1 MRLTC
6 PNCKA
11 QYEVDDAVIPDNGR
25 DVQCSACGHTWY
37 QYPVGMARTPPP
49 AESAATNAAP
59 DETDAD
65 AHDDAAASQ
74 AGPRPGPAAPRIEKS
89 VLDVLRE
96 EAAREIG
103 ERRKTG
109 APLETQ
115 GDLGLVTRPRPQRA
129 QPRDAADT
137 PRPQEDE
144 PPSPAATDRSAPR
157 TASRRNLLPDIEELS
172 STLEPGREPRRKG
185 TAESTLPPT
194 DDEERRGFRKGF
206 TLVLLIAIVLGGL
219 YSLAPLIAGR
229 VPALAGGL
237 DGYVA
242 LVDSLHAALRD
253 AITSLIERMRG
264 AS

>member
-49 AESAATNAAP
+49 G
-59 DETDAD
+59 
-65 AHDDAAASQ
+65 DAAAT
-74 AGPRPGPAAPRIEKS
+74 GPAEPDTDEHDDPETEAEPRTAPAAPRIDKS

-129 QPRDAADT
+129 QQGDTADAPHAHDDEAPQQDEADRT
-137 PRPQEDE
+137 
-144 PPSPAATDRSAPR
+144 APR
-157 TASRRNLLPDIEELS
+157 AASRRNLLPDIEELS

-185 TAESTLPPT
+185 TAETTLPPT
-194 DDEERRGFRKGF
+194 DDDERRGFRKGF

-219 YSLAPLIAGR
+219 YVLAPMIAGR
-229 VPALAGGL
+229 VPALAGAL
-237 DGYVA
+237 EGYVA
-242 LVDSLHAALRD
+242 LVDSLHAALRN

-264 AS
+264 SS